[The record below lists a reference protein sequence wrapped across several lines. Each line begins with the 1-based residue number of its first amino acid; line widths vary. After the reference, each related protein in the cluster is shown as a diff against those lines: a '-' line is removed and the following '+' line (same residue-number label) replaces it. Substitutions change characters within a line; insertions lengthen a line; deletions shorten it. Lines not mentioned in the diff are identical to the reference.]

1 MKPGTMI
8 VLLSKSIMTIP
19 CRVQLLHTTRV
30 HGPCPT
36 AHGPWTRVSKMTSM
50 STGRVHGP
58 CVPSFRVTLDSSW
71 MSTRSLRKI
80 RVPYRGPYV
89 RTFQK

>member
-58 CVPSFRVTLDSSW
+58 CPRAVCTELQSHSGQQLDE
-71 MSTRSLRKI
+71 
-80 RVPYRGPYV
+80 YA
-89 RTFQK
+89 